1 MLSFKIEKVFFDGRS
16 LPLINSDCQ
25 LNNDNYITVIV
36 GKNSI
41 GKSRLLSALISSF
54 ESLDS
59 DKRIEKVR
67 YSFNKRSTPLTD
79 FSLSYKF
86 NEEKK
91 IIHVEKGL
99 CFFEGEAS
107 TAFLPKKII
116 ASSTSAYDKFP
127 FQRDMY
133 SRSYQETG
141 RYKYFG
147 IKEHRGLQSTTV
159 LLDRVIN
166 SLFKASKDSKDKL
179 LKLNHVFSFLGYSP
193 RITVS
198 YHFDTSP
205 KRFLS
210 YFNKEDKHN
219 PLGRHPRIRHAL
231 EKIENDNILASEV
244 IEAYQQLDNFS
255 MGQREIIFDVDFNN
269 GNFEVGSL
277 DMFTHTHLL
286 RSLGL
291 MRLSDISLYS
301 DQHGKEI
308 TSIREVSS
316 GEQSIIAT
324 ILGIASEIE
333 NDSLICIDEPE
344 ISLHPEW
351 QEKFIDLL
359 METFANYEGCH
370 FIIATHSP
378 QILARIQG
386 KNCSIL
392 KMDTGQLLSAN
403 EYYKKSSDFQLATL
417 LDAPGY
423 SNEYLAREALSI
435 ITTIGNGNIEKLHSS
450 DKLDL
455 LLRVRHLLDNTD
467 PIAGLIDAI
476 NLAIKDHK
484 Q

>member
-1 MLSFKIEKVFFDGRS
+1 MSFKIEKVFFDDRI
-16 LPLINSDCQ
+16 LPLTNNDYPS
-25 LNNDNYITVIV
+25 NNDNFVTVIV

-41 GKSRLLSALISSF
+41 GKSRLLSAIISSF

-59 DKRIEKVR
+59 DKRIEKVH
-67 YSFNKRSTPLTD
+67 YSFNKSSIPLSD
-79 FSLSYKF
+79 FSLSYQF
-86 NEEKK
+86 NEEKNK
-91 IIHVEKGL
+91 IYVKKGL
-99 CFFEGEAS
+99 CFFEGESS
-107 TAFLPKKII
+107 TTFLPKKII

-127 FQRDMY
+127 FQRGVY
-133 SRSYQETG
+133 NRNYEETG
-141 RYKYFG
+141 RYRYFG
-147 IKEHRGLQSTTV
+147 TKEHRGLQSTTT

-166 SLFKASKDSKDKL
+166 SLFKASIDSKDKL

-193 RITVS
+193 RLTVS

-205 KRFLS
+205 KRFLA
-210 YFNKEDKHN
+210 YFNKENEHN
-219 PLGRHPRIRHAL
+219 HLDRHPRIRHAL
-231 EKIENDNILASEV
+231 DKIENDNILASEV
-244 IEAYQQLDNFS
+244 IEAYEQLDDFS
-255 MGQREIIFDVDFNN
+255 MGKREIIFDVDFNN
-269 GNFEVGSL
+269 GNFKVGSL

-301 DQHGKEI
+301 DQSGKEI
-308 TSIREVSS
+308 VSIREASS

-359 METFANYEGCH
+359 METFSNYEGCH

-403 EYYKKSSDFQLATL
+403 KYYKKSSDFQLATL

-435 ITTIGNGNIEKLHSS
+435 ITTIGTGNIEKLHSS
-450 DKLDL
+450 NKLKL
-455 LLRVRHLLDNTD
+455 LLDIRPLLDNID
-467 PIAGLIDAI
+467 PVAGLIDAI
-476 NLAIKDHK
+476 DLAMKDQK

>member
-1 MLSFKIEKVFFDGRS
+1 MY
-16 LPLINSDCQ
+16 NS
-25 LNNDNYITVIV
+25 NY
-36 GKNSI
+36 
-41 GKSRLLSALISSF
+41 
-54 ESLDS
+54 E
-59 DKRIEKVR
+59 
-67 YSFNKRSTPLTD
+67 
-79 FSLSYKF
+79 
-86 NEEKK
+86 
-91 IIHVEKGL
+91 
-99 CFFEGEAS
+99 
-107 TAFLPKKII
+107 
-116 ASSTSAYDKFP
+116 
-127 FQRDMY
+127 
-133 SRSYQETG
+133 ETG
-141 RYKYFG
+141 RYRYFG
-147 IKEHRGLQSTTV
+147 TKEHRGLQSTTT

-166 SLFKASKDSKDKL
+166 SLFKASIDSKDKL

-193 RITVS
+193 RLTVS

-205 KRFLS
+205 KRFLA
-210 YFNKEDKHN
+210 YFNKENEHNHLDK
-219 PLGRHPRIRHAL
+219 HPRIRHAL
-231 EKIENDNILASEV
+231 NKIENDNILASEV
-244 IEAYQQLDNFS
+244 IEAYEQLDDFS
-255 MGQREIIFDVDFNN
+255 MGKREIIFDVDFNN
-269 GNFEVGSL
+269 GNFKVGSL
-277 DMFTHTHLL
+277 NMFTHTHLL

-301 DQHGKEI
+301 DQSGKEI
-308 TSIREVSS
+308 VSIREASS

-359 METFANYEGCH
+359 METFSNYEGCH

-403 EYYKKSSDFQLATL
+403 KYYKKSSDFQLATL

-435 ITTIGNGNIEKLHSS
+435 ITTIGTGNIEKLHSS
-450 DKLDL
+450 NKLKL
-455 LLRVRHLLDNTD
+455 LLDIRPLLDNID
-467 PIAGLIDAI
+467 PVAGLIDAI
-476 NLAIKDHK
+476 DLAMKDQK